1 MAVEKMSLAK
11 ALNESLRKALDTD
24 PKVLIMGE
32 DVGKLGGVF
41 RITDGLQKDFGEGRV
56 IDTPLAESGIVGTAI
71 GLALRGYRPIVEIQ
85 FDGFVFPAYDQIVTQ
100 LAKMHARALGK
111 VKMPV
116 VIRIP
121 YGGGIGAVEHHSESP
136 EALFAHVAGLKV
148 VSPSNASD
156 AYWMMQ
162 QAVQSDDPIIFFEPK
177 RRYWDKGELDTESIP
192 GPLHKAAVAR
202 EGSDLTLVA
211 YGPMVKVCLE
221 AAAAAQEEGK
231 SVEVLDLRSMSPID
245 FDAVQASVE
254 KTGLLVVVHEAP
266 VFYGSGAEIAAR
278 ITERCFYH
286 LEAPVLRVGGYHA
299 PTRRPGWRTSTC
311 RVSTGCSMPSTARW
325 RTEER
330 VVTTMTE
337 TSARFREF
345 KMPDVGEGLTEA
357 EILKWFVQPGDTV
370 TDGQVV
376 CEVETAKAAVEL
388 PIPFDGVVHELRFP
402 EGTTVDVGE
411 VIIAVDVAP
420 GSGDAPAEPEPVQEA
435 VAEPAAEEAPKG
447 RQPVLV
453 GYGVAESST
462 KRRARKGA
470 EIPGPAA
477 AAAQAEINGHRAK
490 VAESRPLAKPP
501 VRKLAKDLGIDLATV
516 TPTGE
521 GGVITREDVHAAAAP
536 APAEAPVRAEEAVAA
551 PAPVEAVAPVGRET
565 RIPVKG
571 VRKAIAQA
579 MVGSAFTAPHVTEFV
594 TVDVTRTMKLV
605 AELKED
611 KDMAGVRV
619 NPLLVIAKALL
630 VAIKRNPAVNAA
642 WDEANQEIVQKHYV
656 NLGIAAA
663 TPRGLI
669 VPNIKD
675 AHDKTLPELGAAL
688 ADLVS
693 TAREGKTSPAAMAG
707 GTVTI
712 TNVGVFGVDTGTPI
726 LNPGES
732 AILAVGAIKLQPWVH
747 KGKVKPRQVT
757 TLALS
762 FDHRLVD
769 GELGSKVLADVA
781 AILEQPKRLITWG

>member
-1 MAVEKMSLAK
+1 M
-11 ALNESLRKALDTD
+11 
-24 PKVLIMGE
+24 
-32 DVGKLGGVF
+32 
-41 RITDGLQKDFGEGRV
+41 
-56 IDTPLAESGIVGTAI
+56 
-71 GLALRGYRPIVEIQ
+71 
-85 FDGFVFPAYDQIVTQ
+85 
-100 LAKMHARALGK
+100 
-111 VKMPV
+111 
-116 VIRIP
+116 
-121 YGGGIGAVEHHSESP
+121 
-136 EALFAHVAGLKV
+136 
-148 VSPSNASD
+148 
-156 AYWMMQ
+156 
-162 QAVQSDDPIIFFEPK
+162 
-177 RRYWDKGELDTESIP
+177 
-192 GPLHKAAVAR
+192 
-202 EGSDLTLVA
+202 
-211 YGPMVKVCLE
+211 
-221 AAAAAQEEGK
+221 
-231 SVEVLDLRSMSPID
+231 
-245 FDAVQASVE
+245 
-254 KTGLLVVVHEAP
+254 
-266 VFYGSGAEIAAR
+266 
-278 ITERCFYH
+278 
-286 LEAPVLRVGGYHA
+286 
-299 PTRRPGWRTSTC
+299 
-311 RVSTGCSMPSTARW
+311 
-325 RTEER
+325 
-330 VVTTMTE
+330 TTMTQ

-388 PIPFDGVVHELRFP
+388 PIPFDGVVHELRFS
-402 EGTTVDVGE
+402 EGTTVDVGQ
-411 VIIAVDVAP
+411 VIITVDVAP
-420 GSGDAPAEPEPVQEA
+420 GSE
-435 VAEPAAEEAPKG
+435 EEAPVPAPAQEPVGEPEASAEEPKG
-447 RQPVLV
+447 RTPVLV

-462 KRRARKGA
+462 KRRPRKGVA
-470 EIPGPAA
+470 APEAA
-477 AAAQAEINGHRAK
+477 AVAAAVQAELNGHGSAAP
-490 VAESRPLAKPP
+490 VIDAPPVGRPLAKPP

-516 TPTGE
+516 VPTGKD
-521 GGVITREDVHAAAAP
+521 GIITREDVHAAAAP
-536 APAEAPVRAEEAVAA
+536 AASPVAPEA
-551 PAPVEAVAPVGRET
+551 PAPSVSEPAAAAVEVPASARET

-611 KDMAGVRV
+611 KEMAGVRV
-619 NPLLVIAKALL
+619 NPLLIIAKALL
-630 VAIKRNPAVNAA
+630 VAIKRNPEVNAA

-675 AHDKTLPELGAAL
+675 AHDKTLPQLAAAL
-688 ADLVS
+688 GELVT
-693 TAREGKTSPAAMAG
+693 TARDGKTSPAAMAG

-781 AILEQPKRLITWG
+781 AILEQPKRLITWA

>member
-1 MAVEKMSLAK
+1 M
-11 ALNESLRKALDTD
+11 
-24 PKVLIMGE
+24 
-32 DVGKLGGVF
+32 
-41 RITDGLQKDFGEGRV
+41 
-56 IDTPLAESGIVGTAI
+56 
-71 GLALRGYRPIVEIQ
+71 
-85 FDGFVFPAYDQIVTQ
+85 
-100 LAKMHARALGK
+100 
-111 VKMPV
+111 
-116 VIRIP
+116 
-121 YGGGIGAVEHHSESP
+121 
-136 EALFAHVAGLKV
+136 
-148 VSPSNASD
+148 
-156 AYWMMQ
+156 
-162 QAVQSDDPIIFFEPK
+162 
-177 RRYWDKGELDTESIP
+177 
-192 GPLHKAAVAR
+192 
-202 EGSDLTLVA
+202 
-211 YGPMVKVCLE
+211 
-221 AAAAAQEEGK
+221 
-231 SVEVLDLRSMSPID
+231 
-245 FDAVQASVE
+245 
-254 KTGLLVVVHEAP
+254 
-266 VFYGSGAEIAAR
+266 
-278 ITERCFYH
+278 
-286 LEAPVLRVGGYHA
+286 
-299 PTRRPGWRTSTC
+299 
-311 RVSTGCSMPSTARW
+311 
-325 RTEER
+325 
-330 VVTTMTE
+330 TTMTD
-337 TSARFREF
+337 TSNAARFREF

-357 EILKWFVQPGDTV
+357 EILKWFVKPGDTV

-388 PIPFDGVVHELRFP
+388 PIPFDGVVHELRFG

-411 VIIAVDVAP
+411 VIITVDVAP
-420 GSGDAPAEPEPVQEA
+420 GSGDEAPAAAPAPASAPVEPAAAPAAEPEA
-435 VAEPAAEEAPKG
+435 EAPKG
-447 RQPVLV
+447 RTPVLV

-462 KRRARKGA
+462 KRRARKGTEA
-470 EIPGPAA
+470 APAA
-477 AAAQAEINGHRAK
+477 ASAAIQGEMNGQGTAA
-490 VAESRPLAKPP
+490 VPETRPLAKPP

-516 TPTGE
+516 VPTGE
-521 GGVITREDVHAAAAP
+521 GGVVTREDVHAAAAP
-536 APAEAPVRAEEAVAA
+536 EQA
-551 PAPVEAVAPVGRET
+551 PAPEPVQAPVASPAPVSAPAVVASMGARET

-611 KDMAGVRV
+611 KEMAGVRV
-619 NPLLVIAKALL
+619 NPLLIIAKALL
-630 VAIKRNPAVNAA
+630 VAIKRHPEVNAA

-675 AHDKTLPELGAAL
+675 AHEQTLPQLAASLGE
-688 ADLVS
+688 LVS

-781 AILEQPKRLITWG
+781 AILEQPKRLITWA

>member
-1 MAVEKMSLAK
+1 M
-11 ALNESLRKALDTD
+11 
-24 PKVLIMGE
+24 
-32 DVGKLGGVF
+32 
-41 RITDGLQKDFGEGRV
+41 
-56 IDTPLAESGIVGTAI
+56 
-71 GLALRGYRPIVEIQ
+71 
-85 FDGFVFPAYDQIVTQ
+85 
-100 LAKMHARALGK
+100 
-111 VKMPV
+111 
-116 VIRIP
+116 
-121 YGGGIGAVEHHSESP
+121 
-136 EALFAHVAGLKV
+136 
-148 VSPSNASD
+148 
-156 AYWMMQ
+156 
-162 QAVQSDDPIIFFEPK
+162 
-177 RRYWDKGELDTESIP
+177 
-192 GPLHKAAVAR
+192 
-202 EGSDLTLVA
+202 
-211 YGPMVKVCLE
+211 
-221 AAAAAQEEGK
+221 
-231 SVEVLDLRSMSPID
+231 
-245 FDAVQASVE
+245 
-254 KTGLLVVVHEAP
+254 
-266 VFYGSGAEIAAR
+266 
-278 ITERCFYH
+278 
-286 LEAPVLRVGGYHA
+286 
-299 PTRRPGWRTSTC
+299 
-311 RVSTGCSMPSTARW
+311 
-325 RTEER
+325 
-330 VVTTMTE
+330 TTMTQ

-388 PIPFDGVVHELRFP
+388 PIPFDGVVHELRFA

-411 VIIAVDVAP
+411 VIITVDVAP
-420 GSGDAPAEPEPVQEA
+420 GSEDAPAPAAATPAQEPVEA
-435 VAEPAAEEAPKG
+435 APAEEPKG
-447 RQPVLV
+447 RTPVLV

-462 KRRARKGA
+462 KRRPRKGA
-470 EIPGPAA
+470 APEAA
-477 AAAQAEINGHRAK
+477 AVAAAVQAELNGHGSAAP
-490 VAESRPLAKPP
+490 VVDAPPAGRPLAKPP

-516 TPTGE
+516 VPTGKD
-521 GGVITREDVHAAAAP
+521 GIITREDVHAAVAP
-536 APAEAPVRAEEAVAA
+536 A
-551 PAPVEAVAPVGRET
+551 AVAPEAAEPVAVSVPETPATVGSARET

-611 KDMAGVRV
+611 KEMAGVRV
-619 NPLLVIAKALL
+619 NPLLIIAKALL
-630 VAIKRNPAVNAA
+630 VAIKRNPEVNAA

-675 AHDKTLPELGAAL
+675 AHDKTLPQLAAAL
-688 ADLVS
+688 GELVA
-693 TAREGKTSPAAMAG
+693 TARDGKTSPAAMAG

-781 AILEQPKRLITWG
+781 AILEQPKRLITWA

>member
-1 MAVEKMSLAK
+1 M
-11 ALNESLRKALDTD
+11 
-24 PKVLIMGE
+24 
-32 DVGKLGGVF
+32 
-41 RITDGLQKDFGEGRV
+41 
-56 IDTPLAESGIVGTAI
+56 
-71 GLALRGYRPIVEIQ
+71 
-85 FDGFVFPAYDQIVTQ
+85 
-100 LAKMHARALGK
+100 
-111 VKMPV
+111 
-116 VIRIP
+116 
-121 YGGGIGAVEHHSESP
+121 
-136 EALFAHVAGLKV
+136 
-148 VSPSNASD
+148 
-156 AYWMMQ
+156 
-162 QAVQSDDPIIFFEPK
+162 
-177 RRYWDKGELDTESIP
+177 
-192 GPLHKAAVAR
+192 
-202 EGSDLTLVA
+202 
-211 YGPMVKVCLE
+211 
-221 AAAAAQEEGK
+221 
-231 SVEVLDLRSMSPID
+231 
-245 FDAVQASVE
+245 
-254 KTGLLVVVHEAP
+254 
-266 VFYGSGAEIAAR
+266 
-278 ITERCFYH
+278 
-286 LEAPVLRVGGYHA
+286 
-299 PTRRPGWRTSTC
+299 
-311 RVSTGCSMPSTARW
+311 
-325 RTEER
+325 
-330 VVTTMTE
+330 TTMTQ

-388 PIPFDGVVHELRFP
+388 PIPFDGVVHELRFS
-402 EGTTVDVGE
+402 EGTTVDVGQ
-411 VIIAVDVAP
+411 VIITVDVAP
-420 GSGDAPAEPEPVQEA
+420 GSDEEARVPAPVQEP
-435 VAEPAAEEAPKG
+435 VDEPDASAEEPKG
-447 RQPVLV
+447 RTPVLV

-462 KRRARKGA
+462 KRRPRKGA
-470 EIPGPAA
+470 AAPEAA
-477 AAAQAEINGHRAK
+477 AVAAAVQAELNGHAAPAPS
-490 VAESRPLAKPP
+490 VLEDPVGRPLAKPP

-516 TPTGE
+516 VPTGKD
-521 GGVITREDVHAAAAP
+521 GIITREDVHAAAAP
-536 APAEAPVRAEEAVAA
+536 AAVAA
-551 PAPVEAVAPVGRET
+551 VAPSAPAPSVSEPVAAAAVEVTSSARET

-594 TVDVTRTMKLV
+594 TIDVTRTMKLV

-619 NPLLVIAKALL
+619 NPLLIIAKALL
-630 VAIKRNPAVNAA
+630 VAIKRNPEVNAA

-675 AHDKTLPELGAAL
+675 AHDKTLPQLAAAL
-688 ADLVS
+688 GELVT
-693 TAREGKTSPAAMAG
+693 TARDGKTSPAAMAG

-781 AILEQPKRLITWG
+781 AILEQPKRLITWA